1 MGHFRASSGQL
12 AHVQN
17 ACIAFQGNMQAWL
30 ISNGQVVQ
38 CPTMACMQLLRN
50 DSPFGDETSPQANL
64 LLTHTAVHSKHVA
77 WNSNRFQ
84 FMCERAAAVATTRS
98 VPHLSPMSLHEWLTA
113 VSAQPVES
121 LQPSKLKQE
130 EGEWESR
137 MLEHGAVA

>member
-1 MGHFRASSGQL
+1 
-12 AHVQN
+12 
-17 ACIAFQGNMQAWL
+17 MQAWL